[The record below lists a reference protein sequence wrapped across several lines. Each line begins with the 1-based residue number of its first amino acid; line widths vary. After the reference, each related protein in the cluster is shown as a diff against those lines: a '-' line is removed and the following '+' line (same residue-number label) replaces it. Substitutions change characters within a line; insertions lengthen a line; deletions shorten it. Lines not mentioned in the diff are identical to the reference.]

1 MKFDVFFRNIL
12 EMDNK
17 IVKQGVKPED
27 VDVVFSKSS
36 GENLLCLVKGSEVI
50 TYFKW

>member
-27 VDVVFSKSS
+27 VDVVFTRSS